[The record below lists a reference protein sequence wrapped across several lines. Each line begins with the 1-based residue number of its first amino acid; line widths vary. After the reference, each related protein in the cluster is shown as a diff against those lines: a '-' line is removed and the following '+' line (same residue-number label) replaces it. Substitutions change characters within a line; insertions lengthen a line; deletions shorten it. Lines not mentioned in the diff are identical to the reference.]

1 MPHGTDQ
8 RRLLEYS
15 QQDREGYWNIV
26 NKTEIA
32 PEAGDARDKFMTKR
46 GKALGL
52 IGLTIDPSLL
62 YLVGEEE
69 DPCKVW
75 ETLEGQFQRKTW
87 ANKLQLRKKLITLKL
102 KEGRSVSEHI
112 KEMTEIFDGLSVMD
126 DPVSEEDRVV
136 YLLASLPE
144 SYSMVVTALE
154 TQSENVPKWSLV
166 TERLL
171 HQEAKLKEKDAQDSE
186 ARKAFTA
193 NSQQRRRKPKP
204 TFKCHFCGKIGHFKR
219 DCRKFL
225 AQGKQ
230 SANSTEEKRD
240 EILVTTHALTTT
252 EKGAWIVDS
261 GATAHMCNDVSLFT
275 DMKKLEPPIPVT
287 LGDGRSLE
295 GKGEGTVVIETLL
308 PDGSTTICRLENTV
322 FVPGL
327 SYSLLSVSK
336 ASTTG
341 KTVKFNKTRCEIL
354 NGQKIIGFAT
364 HVGNLYH
371 LEYCRKS
378 ISANVADKRN
388 KEKLWHRRYGHL
400 GEESLKRL
408 ARDKLVEQFNYDIEK
423 SIGFCETCVE
433 GKHHRSPFTASTT
446 KTANPLELVHLDVC
460 GKMQQSSLGGAE
472 YFLTFTDDHTR
483 YSWVYM
489 LKTKDQVF
497 ERFCEW
503 KALVEKQT
511 KHKLKTLRTDNGGEY
526 TSRRFEQYLKSEGIC
541 HEKTVPK
548 TPEQNGV
555 SERLNRN
562 LVESAR
568 SMLLDANLPKV
579 YWAEAVN
586 TAVYL
591 KNRCPTKAVQGR
603 TPYEAWY
610 GKKPNVEHLK
620 VFGCTA

>member
-1 MPHGTDQ
+1 MI
-8 RRLLEYS
+8 RL
-15 QQDREGYWNIV
+15 
-26 NKTEIA
+26 
-32 PEAGDARDKFMTKR
+32 
-46 GKALGL
+46 
-52 IGLTIDPSLL
+52 
-62 YLVGEEE
+62 
-69 DPCKVW
+69 
-75 ETLEGQFQRKTW
+75 
-87 ANKLQLRKKLITLKL
+87 AN
-102 KEGRSVSEHI
+102 
-112 KEMTEIFDGLSVMD
+112 
-126 DPVSEEDRVV
+126 EDRVV

-171 HQEAKLKEKDAQDSE
+171 HQEAKLKEKDAQDSK

-225 AQGKQ
+225 ATQAQGKQ

-275 DMKKLEPPIPVT
+275 DMKKLEPPIQVT

-364 HVGNLYH
+364 RVGNLYH

-388 KEKLWHRRYGHL
+388 KEKLEIWPSWR
-400 GEESLKRL
+400 GE
-408 ARDKLVEQFNYDIEK
+408 
-423 SIGFCETCVE
+423 
-433 GKHHRSPFTASTT
+433 
-446 KTANPLELVHLDVC
+446 LE
-460 GKMQQSSLGGAE
+460 A
-472 YFLTFTDDHTR
+472 
-483 YSWVYM
+483 
-489 LKTKDQVF
+489 
-497 ERFCEW
+497 
-503 KALVEKQT
+503 A
-511 KHKLKTLRTDNGGEY
+511 
-526 TSRRFEQYLKSEGIC
+526 
-541 HEKTVPK
+541 
-548 TPEQNGV
+548 
-555 SERLNRN
+555 SERQARTVQLRYREVDWILRN
-562 LVESAR
+562 L
-568 SMLLDANLPKV
+568 
-579 YWAEAVN
+579 
-586 TAVYL
+586 
-591 KNRCPTKAVQGR
+591 C
-603 TPYEAWY
+603 
-610 GKKPNVEHLK
+610 
-620 VFGCTA
+620 